1 MADESTMEPRAAQSG
16 PTGDSEDSDDLVE
29 DFEDDDSKVF
39 DSEDFLEGSVRP
51 SIVFTSGFAGF
62 P

>member
-1 MADESTMEPRAAQSG
+1 M
-16 PTGDSEDSDDLVE
+16 GDSEDSDDLVE

-62 P
+62 PWLVNSR